1 MSGRIRTIKPEW
13 RFDEKLQGCSDEAR
27 VMSVCLITLSDD
39 WGCGRA
45 SPGYLAGECWG
56 QEMAREDG
64 ARAAAVLA
72 KVSRALRELR
82 GVDFVTVY
90 EVGGQT
96 YFHVTKWELHQ
107 RVDNRAKNRRIPAP
121 PLANAESSRGSSES
135 LANVSRGSPLD
146 LDLEGDHG
154 SGPRPGPRASASAS
168 RMSAMSAGVQSAR
181 EVESVLTRNDPK
193 PTARGVVHQ
202 IAERL
207 CTVHKEVTGRAW
219 THPQELL
226 DALDG
231 RGALVRTGMPDQVRA
246 IAAHLGGDPDPVA
259 AAERALRGWAA
270 DPWVKA
276 NRFPM
281 AHLAKDPLKY
291 LTRPVSVSG
300 VDSFEHASEEGPDFG

>member
-1 MSGRIRTIKPEW
+1 MGYTKLFSEILDSTIW
-13 RFDEKLQGCSDEAR
+13 REPLHVKVVWITMLAMCDRDGEVRASVPGLADRAR
-27 VMSVCLITLSDD
+27 VDRSQCEQALAILMAPDPDSRTTDHEGRRIAKVDGGWRLINHAAYKRRMSPEE
-39 WGCGRA
+39 R
-45 SPGYLAGECWG
+45 
-56 QEMAREDG
+56 RERD
-64 ARAAAVLA
+64 AERKRIERAARRVTLVTPADV
-72 KVSRALRELR
+72 R
-82 GVDFVTVY
+82 G
-90 EVGGQT
+90 Q
-96 YFHVTKWELHQ
+96 
-107 RVDNRAKNRRIPAP
+107 
-121 PLANAESSRGSSES
+121 
-135 LANVSRGSPLD
+135 
-146 LDLEGDHG
+146 
-154 SGPRPGPRASASAS
+154 
-168 RMSAMSAGVQSAR
+168 SAMSGNVQEVSHADQIRSDADQTRSDPKRETLSAR

-246 IAAHLGGDPDPVA
+246 IAAHLGGEPDPVA

-300 VDSFEHASEEGPDFG
+300 VDSFDHAREEGPDFG